1 MTTDSVDLLLA
12 KYDTLE
18 EQVVARYGE
27 RSQARVFLLYE
38 QLISL
43 RAGHSADRTDT
54 RLSERITRLRTDI
67 TGRYLA
73 SGPDRPLDLPRK
85 ILSRRPPLMEY
96 DRDVFD
102 RLYRQAG
109 ATVVAQTVE
118 IGDPVS
124 ALGRLTPKASYMYVV
139 DDEERLL
146 VWTRPFELS
155 ELLFGRRH
163 ARIQDV
169 PVAHPMLVPQRLRVR
184 AAGEIVLIGEKS
196 VSMVVANTKSG
207 HFQPPPESADVVRET
222 CHRLLGLDDADIDVF
237 NLFPDPDATPR

>member
-18 EQVVARYGE
+18 EQAVARYGE
-27 RSQARVFLLYE
+27 DSQARVFVLYE

-43 RAGHSADRTDT
+43 RAVHSADRTDA
-54 RLSERITRLRTDI
+54 RLSERITRLRTDMA
-67 TGRYLA
+67 GRYLA
-73 SGPDRPLDLPRK
+73 SGPDRPLELPRRV
-85 ILSRRPPLMEY
+85 LSRRPPLLEY

-102 RLYRQAG
+102 RLYREAS
-109 ATVVAQTVE
+109 ATVVAQTVA
-118 IGDPVS
+118 ISDPVS
-124 ALGRLTPKASYMYVV
+124 ALDHLTPKVSYMYVV

-155 ELLFGRRH
+155 ELVFGRRR
-163 ARIQDV
+163 ARIQGV

-184 AAGEIVLIGEKS
+184 AAGEIVLIGEQS

-207 HFQPPPESADVVRET
+207 HFQPPPESADVVREA
-222 CHRLLGLDDADIDVF
+222 CRRLFGLDDADIDVF
-237 NLFPDPDATPR
+237 NLFPDPNTQPR